1 MLLKRKVANMW
12 QAATGRKVLGRE
24 EPGRALTIGYVLAPN
39 PGGARAGS
47 STGSITSITP
57 PRPASAVHEAEALL
71 ADWGFRQTREGWG
84 AQGPEGAFL
93 E

>member
-1 MLLKRKVANMW
+1 M
-12 QAATGRKVLGRE
+12 LGRE
-24 EPGRALTIGYVLAPN
+24 EPGRALTIGNVLVPN

-47 STGSITSITP
+47 ATGSITSITP

-84 AQGPEGAFL
+84 AQGPASPSRVARIAVLANVALPGL
-93 E
+93 